1 MAWLFPLD
9 PPKIASYRA
18 TAASRL
24 GMATAAMNA
33 FAQAETARSPKQAA
47 LVTLEQARVLAIGGH
62 LDQACTLAVAAYD
75 TGHAY
80 ESERVQQA
88 VRQFRASLPGQA
100 PRRLTAELDDRLRSA
115 YSATAT

>member
-1 MAWLFPLD
+1 M
-9 PPKIASYRA
+9 
-18 TAASRL
+18 T
-24 GMATAAMNA
+24 A

-75 TGHAY
+75 TANAY

-100 PRRLTAELDDRLRSA
+100 PRRLTAELALFLDEVWSSRWASVDSTPNGNGHQAGAALGK
-115 YSATAT
+115 